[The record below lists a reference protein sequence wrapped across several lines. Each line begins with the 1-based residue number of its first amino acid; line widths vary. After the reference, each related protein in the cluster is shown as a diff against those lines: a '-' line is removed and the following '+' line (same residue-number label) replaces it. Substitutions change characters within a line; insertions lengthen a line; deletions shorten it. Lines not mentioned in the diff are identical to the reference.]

1 MAVANWQLI
10 SLLSQQLVIAVIIEI
25 STGSN

>member
-10 SLLSQQLVIAVIIEI
+10 SLLSHQLVIAVIIEI